1 MPYALRVPTLG
12 RWAAWCTDPHRLDE
26 SLLHSE
32 QLSSRPSGGRCAP
45 PSPTRRG
52 GHCRARR
59 LWKFAAGATHQPPPT
74 PQVRNRARP
83 CTSLSW
89 RRAPSGGLPAPFPC
103 SWHLGASL
111 RNLRRGRGALPGSL
125 VPVRLP
131 ARRRADHNALRP
143 APTTSEALRPA
154 REAGGHQQRRGR
166 PPPEPSRAPGANNRP
181 AQTVREIAP
190 KRERAAP
197 KGGPLH

>member
-1 MPYALRVPTLG
+1 MPYAVRVATLG
-12 RWAAWCTDPHRLDE
+12 
-26 SLLHSE
+26 
-32 QLSSRPSGGRCAP
+32 GGQRGA
-45 PSPTRRG
+45 PTRIGSTNLCCTASNFRRG
-52 GHCRARR
+52 HRADAARRRAQPAAVDYCRARR

-131 ARRRADHNALRP
+131 ARRRADHKALRP